1 MGVGSSLGIA
11 VARDPSLSG
20 HFDELFP
27 TLEQLVEAGDRARA
41 LLSSPDWGTLAVVLN
56 AEISKID
63 RELDGK
69 WKEPLTQAE
78 FAGRH
83 GRRSGLTAPE
93 RALRLLIDRAETR
106 LKEQQAK
113 HEQVEGGGETSPGR
127 G

>member
-1 MGVGSSLGIA
+1 MGSSLGIT

-20 HFDELFP
+20 HFDDLFP

-41 LLSSPDWGTLAVVLN
+41 LLSSPDWGVLAAVLG
-56 AEISKID
+56 AEIAKID

-69 WKEPLTQAE
+69 WKEPFTQAE

-83 GRRSGLTAPE
+83 GRRGGLTAPE
-93 RALRLLIDRAETR
+93 RALYLLIDRAETR
-106 LKEQQAK
+106 LAEQRAK
-113 HEQVEGGGETSPGR
+113 HEQDDGSGESLPER